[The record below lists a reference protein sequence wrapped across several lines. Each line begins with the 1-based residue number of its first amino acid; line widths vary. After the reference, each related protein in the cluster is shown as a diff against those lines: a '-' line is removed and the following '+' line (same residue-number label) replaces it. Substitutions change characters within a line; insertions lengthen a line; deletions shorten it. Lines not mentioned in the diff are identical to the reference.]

1 MSDFRW
7 IPVEVRLPKMYETV
21 IVTTS
26 TNVVT
31 TAFVSDNR
39 RWICLEGKEPFFK
52 GLITAWMPLPE
63 PYKEESEDDHTDNC
77 SLQRRGYCHS

>member
-1 MSDFRW
+1 MSDLRW

-63 PYKEESEDDHTDNC
+63 PYKEESKDDHTD
-77 SLQRRGYCHS
+77 